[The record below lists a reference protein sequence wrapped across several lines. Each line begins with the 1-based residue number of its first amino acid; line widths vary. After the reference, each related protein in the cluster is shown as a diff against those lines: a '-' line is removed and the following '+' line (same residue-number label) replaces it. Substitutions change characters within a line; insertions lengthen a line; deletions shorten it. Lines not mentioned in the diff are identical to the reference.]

1 MSNILF
7 TIISL
12 YQLSI
17 NGLIPMPV
25 KVVYL
30 LSSYRYHATTFQN
43 SDLLPNCVLYS
54 DLFLICHSTV
64 NYVYINNKSECCLME
79 ELQTKCHVFWFVG
92 LLWLLDCWWC
102 FTNQNL
108 IFWTSTSVRIMKE
121 LFIITPLLFQRM
133 SYYLYQSLPTL

>member
-1 MSNILF
+1 
-7 TIISL
+7 
-12 YQLSI
+12 
-17 NGLIPMPV
+17 MPV

-64 NYVYINNKSECCLME
+64 NHVYINNKSECCLME

-108 IFWTSTSVRIMKE
+108 IFWTFTLTSVC
-121 LFIITPLLFQRM
+121 IIKMF
-133 SYYLYQSLPTL
+133 